1 MIGRN
6 WMKESISHKKRFV
19 NLWDN
24 HHLKHPIVDVIVD
37 IAKFAANKQNV
48 AMEKMY
54 INREI

>member
-1 MIGRN
+1 
-6 WMKESISHKKRFV
+6 MKESISHKKRFV

-24 HHLKHPIVDVIVD
+24 HHLKHTIVDVIVD

-48 AMEKMY
+48 GMEKMY